1 LGGKNKIELFFYIIT
16 ITMPSLIKRSNLK
29 WMSNNIDILY
39 NNIVQLIR
47 LINIPIKIIK
57 FIPLTNDKKINTN
70 KFLYY
75 HLIYKTLQ
83 TIYSKLPLYLKIS
96 QKNNKRIIRF
106 DIYIDHKY
114 LHSGTKIITE

>member
-1 LGGKNKIELFFYIIT
+1 
-16 ITMPSLIKRSNLK
+16 MPSLIKRSNLK

>member
-1 LGGKNKIELFFYIIT
+1 
-16 ITMPSLIKRSNLK
+16 MPSLIKRSSLK

-57 FIPLTNDKKINTN
+57 LIPLTSDKKINTN

-75 HLIYKTLQ
+75 HLIYKTLL
-83 TIYSKLPLYLKIS
+83 TIYNKLPLYLKIS
-96 QKNNKRIIRF
+96 QKNNKRIIRL
-106 DIYIDHKY
+106 DIYINHNY